1 MRNTLLVAGRELGA
15 YLRSPLGYVVA
26 AASLLIDGILYYA
39 FVLGAGQQRLSA
51 EVLMNFFYYASGT
64 TMIAAV
70 ALSIRLLAGERENG
84 TLVLL
89 NTAPIKDAE
98 IVAGKYLA
106 ALAFLAGMTLLTLY
120 MPALIFVNGKVSIGH
135 IAVGYLGLFLL
146 ASAALSVGLF
156 ASAIARTQVIAAIV
170 GAALLG
176 TMVLLWAAAKVTDP
190 PVSSLVSGLALHHEH
205 FKPFMTGVLK
215 LENVAYYLG
224 VSYFFLLSATKTLE
238 ARRWR

>member
-1 MRNTLLVAGRELGA
+1 MKNALLVAGRELGA
-15 YLRSPLGYVVA
+15 YVRSPLGYVVA

-89 NTAPIKDAE
+89 NTAPIRDSE
-98 IVAGKYLA
+98 IVAGKFLSA
-106 ALAFLAGMTLLTLY
+106 FAFLAAMTLSTLY
-120 MPALIFVNGKVSIGH
+120 MPLLIFVNGKVSPAH
-135 IAVGYLGLFLL
+135 IAVGYLGLLLL
-146 ASAALSVGLF
+146 ASAALSIGLF
-156 ASAIARTQVIAAIV
+156 ASALARTQVIAAIL
-170 GAALLG
+170 GAALLAA
-176 TMVLLWAAAKVTDP
+176 MVLLWAVAKVTDP
-190 PVSSLVSGLALHHEH
+190 PLSAFVSGLALHHEH
-205 FKPFMTGVLK
+205 FKPFMTGVLE
-215 LENVAYYLG
+215 LENVVYYVG
-224 VSYFFLLSATKTLE
+224 VSYFFLLCATKTLE